1 MRSTDVSG
9 IDKPQTDRPQVRKTV
24 MIGAATTAAK
34 RENPLSSAQFIA
46 IRAAALV
53 DLVITAPMA
62 SPATARWFIDTIYRL
77 NTLTGDRAEKPPFH
91 ALHWLITTLA
101 GSIGVVWAVTR
112 LRSPTAALAR
122 ADTLARCWVAGLL
135 FYYIY
140 FKKAPRVLMVII
152 LTELSGAL
160 GQWYSLRRDSTVR
173 Q

>member
-1 MRSTDVSG
+1 
-9 IDKPQTDRPQVRKTV
+9 
-24 MIGAATTAAK
+24 MIGATTTAAK
-34 RENPLSSAQFIA
+34 RENPLSSAQIIA

-62 SPATARWFIDTIYRL
+62 SPVTAPRFIDVIYRL
-77 NTLTGDRAEKPPFH
+77 NTLTGDRAEKPPFE

-122 ADTLARCWVAGLL
+122 ADAIARCWVAGLL

-140 FKKAPRVLMVII
+140 FKRAPRILAMII
-152 LTELSGAL
+152 VTELSGAL
-160 GQWYSLRRDSTVR
+160 GQWYFLRRDSTVR
-173 Q
+173 R